1 MSLESNKIYHRA
13 GVNFNEE
20 RGIKLL
26 QEDCKALG
34 EKIGCE
40 VSCFA
45 ARGGLNNGNP
55 KFTTSNTSWGF
66 AISSLAHSSDNP
78 IGSVNGVE
86 RLQENGED
94 IIILSSY
101 ADLASQGSSNN
112 PTNTTIANIIVFKL
126 DNNIDFILTLA
137 PAGNYNGSQFR
148 GGHIRYDIVQRS
160 NAMYYI
166 SGLGYGTNRS
176 LRSRWNLALTSNGGC
191 MSSLASCIGG
201 AATESPLSF
210 KNSEYAINSNS
221 NEASISSCENTGAN
235 DTWPCHI
242 LSSAYLNIYFTNLV
256 NLNNK
261 EDTFPAIFFVN
272 AKEPETEDGAV
283 KGYST
288 FNSCCLSSA
297 LDSIEIFP
305 KEFFGD
311 ALADEKGTIPVLV
324 NMTSKTSD
332 YYTPYLY
339 IKETSSEHL
348 FGIVQLGDKKFIA
361 GSYFCLQCTEGSGS

>member
-1 MSLESNKIYHRA
+1 MSLELNKIYHRA

-34 EKIGCE
+34 EIIGCE

-45 ARGGLNNGNP
+45 VKGGQDNGSP
-55 KFTTSNTSWGF
+55 TLTAANTLWGF
-66 AISSLAHSSDNP
+66 AISSLAHASNQTGP
-78 IGSVNGVE
+78 INGVE

-101 ADLASQGSSNN
+101 AELTTVSGGATANS
-112 PTNTTIANIIVFKL
+112 TIANIIVFKL
-126 DNNIDFILTLA
+126 DSGIDFILTLA
-137 PAGNYNGSQFR
+137 PAGKYNSSQFR

-166 SGLGYGTNRS
+166 SPLNYSLSNRS
-176 LRSRWNLALTSNGGC
+176 LRFRWNLALTSNGGC
-191 MSSLASCIGG
+191 ISSLAS
-201 AATESPLSF
+201 AMSQSESPLSF
-210 KNSEYAINSNS
+210 YNSTITFNTSS
-221 NEASISSCENTGAN
+221 GGASISSCENAGGS
-235 DTWPCHI
+235 DSWPCHI

-261 EDTFPAIFFVN
+261 KDTFPAIFFVN
-272 AKEPETEDGAV
+272 AKEPETENSAT
-283 KGYST
+283 KNYSN
-288 FNSCCLSSA
+288 FNSCCLSPA

-311 ALADEKGTIPVLV
+311 ALADKKGTIPVLV

-332 YYTPYLY
+332 YYAPYLY

-361 GSYFCLQCTEGSGS
+361 GSYFCLQCTEGSGN

>member
-20 RGIKLL
+20 RGIRLL
-26 QEDCKALG
+26 QEDCKALE

-45 ARGGLNNGNP
+45 VKGGLNNGYP
-55 KFTTSNTSWGF
+55 QFTANNTSWGF

-78 IGSVNGVE
+78 IGPVNGVE

-101 ADLASQGSSNN
+101 SGLKSMSSSTN
-112 PTNTTIANIIVFKL
+112 PVNTTIANIIVFKL

-137 PAGNYNGSQFR
+137 PAGQYNGSQFR

-160 NAMYYI
+160 NAMYYL
-166 SGLGYGTNRS
+166 SPLGYALNRS

-191 MSSLASCIGG
+191 MSSLASSVS
-201 AATESPLSF
+201 AAVESPLSF
-210 KNSEYAINSNS
+210 KNSVNAVNGQSNG
-221 NEASISSCENTGAN
+221 ASISSCENTGAN
-235 DTWPCHI
+235 DTWSCHI
-242 LSSAYLNIYFTNLV
+242 LSSAYLNIYFTQLV

-283 KGYST
+283 KDYST
-288 FNSCCLSSA
+288 FSSCCLSPA

-332 YYTPYLY
+332 YYAPYLY

-361 GSYFCLQCTEGSGS
+361 GSYFCLQC

>member
-1 MSLESNKIYHRA
+1 MSLELNKIYHRA

-20 RGIKLL
+20 RGIRLF

-34 EKIGCE
+34 EIIGCE

-45 ARGGLNNGNP
+45 VEGGLNNSLP
-55 KFTTSNTSWGF
+55 RFTDQNTSWGF

-78 IGSVNGVE
+78 IGHVNGVK
-86 RLQENGED
+86 RLQDDNHND

-101 ADLASQGSSNN
+101 SKLNTISGTANN
-112 PTNTTIANIIVFKL
+112 NATIANIIVFKL

-137 PAGNYNGSQFR
+137 PPGRYNASQFR
-148 GGHIRYDIVQRS
+148 GGNIRYDIVQRS

-166 SGLGYGTNRS
+166 STLGYVANRS

-191 MSSLASCIGG
+191 MSSLASSVGG
-201 AATESPLSF
+201 ADTESPLSF
-210 KNSEYAINSNS
+210 RNSVHAVNDQSNG
-221 NEASISSCENTGAN
+221 ASISSCEHTGAN

-242 LSSAYLNIYFTNLV
+242 LSSAYLNIYFTQLV

-261 EDTFPAIFFVN
+261 GDTFPAIFFVN

-283 KGYST
+283 KDYST
-288 FNSCCLSSA
+288 FSSCCLSPA

-332 YYTPYLY
+332 YYAPYLY

-361 GSYFCLQCTEGSGS
+361 GSYFCLQC

>member
-1 MSLESNKIYHRA
+1 MSLELNKIYHRA

-20 RGIKLL
+20 RGIRLF

-34 EKIGCE
+34 ENIGCE

-45 ARGGLNNGNP
+45 VEGGLNNGNP
-55 KFTTSNTSWGF
+55 QFTGQNTSWGF
-66 AISSLAHSSDNP
+66 AISSLAHSSDQIGP
-78 IGSVNGVE
+78 INGVQ
-86 RLQENGED
+86 RLQDGNQQD
-94 IIILSSY
+94 IIIVSSY
-101 ADLASQGSSNN
+101 ADLKPISGTTQ
-112 PTNTTIANIIVFKL
+112 TNTTIANIIVFKL
-126 DNNIDFILTLA
+126 DNGIDFILTLA
-137 PAGNYNGSQFR
+137 PAGKYNSYQFR
-148 GGHIRYDIVQRS
+148 GGKIRYDIVQRS

-166 SGLGYGTNRS
+166 STLDYGVNNRS
-176 LRSRWNLALTSNGGC
+176 LRFRWNLALTSNGGC
-191 MSSLASCIGG
+191 MSSLASSVT
-201 AATESPLSF
+201 ANAESPLSF
-210 KNSEYAINSNS
+210 KNSELILPNTQSNG
-221 NEASISSCENTGAN
+221 ASISSCENTGAA

-283 KGYST
+283 KDYAT
-288 FNSCCLSSA
+288 FNSCCLSPA

-332 YYTPYLY
+332 YYAPYLY

-361 GSYFCLQCTEGSGS
+361 GSYFCLQC